1 MLECEVC
8 RYLPAQVIPRPLSG
22 KRKGFMTVSK
32 RSAVHEHHLLVA
44 LFPTQREAKKA
55 VERLI
60 DRDFPM
66 DMLSV
71 LGKWNPQE
79 MIRWA
84 STTRALGT
92 G

>member
-1 MLECEVC
+1 
-8 RYLPAQVIPRPLSG
+8 
-22 KRKGFMTVSK
+22 MTVSK
-32 RSAVHEHHLLVA
+32 RSAVHKRHLVVA
-44 LFPTQREAKKA
+44 VFPIQSEAQKA